1 MGPKKPPARHEQDAK
16 VEANA
21 GLASLAGP
29 EVSAAENS
37 AGDQQVLEA
46 IQTLKREL
54 LDKIEEKATETQ
66 IEVRNAIGLINQR
79 LDETENR
86 TAELESGVNA
96 HSDAIAALESD
107 MSHLKKEMLS
117 LKAKCEDLEGRSRRC
132 NVRITGI
139 KEGRENGRQPSQFVA
154 DLLKDALSL
163 EKPPC
168 LERAHRTLRTRP
180 QDDLPPRAF
189 VVQFHYFTEKE
200 SLLKKASVVGM
211 ITTSDGDRIR
221 VLPDYTQA
229 VSKQRAAFSEVRN
242 LLRGC
247 TGVRYGLRY
256 PATLRIS
263 TTDGQEHTF
272 KDPKPAK
279 DFVLK
284 ELLKA

>member
-1 MGPKKPPARHEQDAK
+1 M
-16 VEANA
+16 
-21 GLASLAGP
+21 
-29 EVSAAENS
+29 
-37 AGDQQVLEA
+37 EA
-46 IQTLKREL
+46 IQRLKREL

-66 IEVRNAIGLINQR
+66 IEVRNAIGSINQR
-79 LDETENR
+79 LDESESR

-107 MSHLKKEMLS
+107 MSHLKKELVS

-139 KEGRENGRQPSQFVA
+139 KEGRENGQQPSRYVA
-154 DLLKDALSL
+154 DMLKDALGL

-168 LERAHRTLRTRP
+168 LDRAHRTLRTRP

-189 VVQFHYFTEKE
+189 VVRCHYFTEKE
-200 SLLKKASVVGM
+200 SLLKKAAETGM

-221 VLPDYTQA
+221 ILPDYTQA

-247 TGVRYGLRY
+247 IRSVTG
-256 PATLRIS
+256 
-263 TTDGQEHTF
+263 
-272 KDPKPAK
+272 
-279 DFVLK
+279 
-284 ELLKA
+284 